1 MNTKTLYVFLFL
13 FLCIT
18 IACALRCFV
27 FFNTQHLDSESM
39 VRIIFSYRFSE
50 NPWKLLPGTKIIEYG
65 TGGQQ
70 WYYFLNALLIH
81 TFDHP
86 IFISRFSSLIFG
98 LLVIIPYYLLV
109 KSSFSIPI
117 AICSTLSLCFY
128 VIHVQLSVSSM
139 ANAGYILFVV
149 LAFLFLTL
157 YFSSE
162 YKKRV
167 YFWNSIIFTI
177 LATSFRLEAWILVI
191 IFPSFLLFQRRK
203 RDALIFLI
211 LSSLYIFKTVL
222 SFYQTGGPFGFLQN
236 TLINPDFSHRG
247 FTFLITRPDIPF
259 GINYQ
264 FSIWVFI
271 LIHTLSPV
279 IFFLGLTGM
288 YFSLR
293 DKRQLRFLILFW
305 SFFLL
310 LTVRQVVSNQYP
322 YTRYSAIL
330 AIFFI
335 PFAFVGTVKIIENIH
350 RFVGIKLKYKNFLI
364 YTGLAII
371 TVYFTVY
378 SFRLLNK
385 EIPKMQ
391 YSKFMIDLGNLIKE
405 NCKEGDVII
414 SSLDSLTLG
423 TGITLNGYICTDILS
438 SSGEEERLYINFEDD
453 RTYEFYDYISK
464 KISPKLYKRIA
475 QFIIKCH
482 LNRKGENINVRLITK
497 RRGSREVKR
506 FIFILDDHDF
516 TYLKSNFP
524 DLYRN
529 LIMIKKYTLGEVT
542 SRLEEIWNAV
552 LKI

>member
-1 MNTKTLYVFLFL
+1 MNRSKTLYVFL

-18 IACALRCFV
+18 IACALRYFV
-27 FFNTQHLDSESM
+27 LLNTQHLDGESI
-39 VRIIFSYRFSE
+39 VRIIFSCRFSE
-50 NPWKLLPGTKIIEYG
+50 NPWKLLSGVKIIEYG

-81 TFDHP
+81 IFDHP
-86 IFISRFSSLIFG
+86 IFISRLSSLIFG

-109 KSSFSIPI
+109 KSSFPVPI

-128 VIHVQLSVSSM
+128 VVHIQLSVSSM

-167 YFWNSIIFTI
+167 YFWSSIIFTI

-191 IFPSFLLFQRRK
+191 IFPSFLLSQRKK

-211 LSSLYIFKTVL
+211 LSSLYIFKTLL
-222 SFYQTGGPFGFLQN
+222 SFYQTREPFGFLRN
-236 TLINPDFSHRG
+236 SLINPDFSHKG
-247 FTFLITRPDIPF
+247 FTFLTTRPDMPL
-259 GINYQ
+259 GVNYQ
-264 FSIWVFI
+264 FSVWVFT
-271 LIHTLSPV
+271 LIYTLSPF

-288 YFSLR
+288 YCSSK
-293 DKRQLRFLILFW
+293 DKRQLKFLILFW

-310 LTVRQVVSNQYP
+310 LTVRQIMSNQYP
-322 YTRYSAIL
+322 YIRYSAIL

-335 PFAFVGTVKIIENIH
+335 PFAFLGTVKIIKNIH
-350 RFVGIKLKYKNFLI
+350 HFLGIKLKYKNSLT
-364 YTGLAII
+364 YVGLAII

-378 SFRLLNK
+378 SLRLLNK

-391 YSKFMIDLGNLIKE
+391 YNKFIIDLANLIRE
-405 NCKEGDVII
+405 NCREGDIII

-464 KISPKLYKRIA
+464 NKISQKLYKRIA

-506 FIFILDDHDF
+506 FIFILDDYDF
-516 TYLKSNFP
+516 TYLKANFP
-524 DLYRN
+524 DLYKN
-529 LIMIKKYTLGEVT
+529 LIMIKKYTLGEAT
-542 SRLEEIWNAV
+542 SRLEEIWSAV